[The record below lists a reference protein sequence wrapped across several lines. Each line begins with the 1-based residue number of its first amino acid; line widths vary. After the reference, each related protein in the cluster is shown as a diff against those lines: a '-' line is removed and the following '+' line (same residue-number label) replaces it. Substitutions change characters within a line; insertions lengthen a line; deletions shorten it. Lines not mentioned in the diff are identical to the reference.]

1 MSVFISKNRTH
12 EVYGKHL
19 VFIFDECHRS
29 QFGDMHTA
37 IIKKFKRYHLFGF
50 TGTPIFPVNAG
61 AGGKFDL
68 KTTEQ
73 AFGKQLHIYTIVDAI
88 ADGNVLPFRVD
99 YVSTMREQE
108 NIKDEQVRNIDRER
122 ALAAPARVSR
132 ITNYILEHFDQ
143 KTKRNARSFTFN
155 KLVNIAEM
163 ATAKNREATE
173 EKKQKTRMTGFNSI
187 FAVSSIDTANLYY
200 IEFKRQM
207 TQLPPDKQLRVATIF
222 SYGANEAEDGTGLPD
237 DENSKNTDGL
247 DKSSRD
253 FLESAIED
261 YNAMFKTNYDTSA
274 DRFQN
279 YYKDVSLRMKNREI
293 DLLIVVNMFLTGFDA
308 TTLNTL
314 WVDKNLR
321 MHGLLQ
327 AYSRTNRILNS
338 IKTFGNIVCFRNLEQ
353 ATNESI
359 ALFGDKEAGGI
370 VLLKTFDEYYKRTC
384 ICSKCKRVFAGFL
397 VFEC

>member
-122 ALAAPARVSR
+122 ALAAPARVSC

-187 FAVSSIDTANLYY
+187 FAVSSIDTAKLYY

>member
-173 EKKQKTRMTGFNSI
+173 EKKQKT
-187 FAVSSIDTANLYY
+187 
-200 IEFKRQM
+200 
-207 TQLPPDKQLRVATIF
+207 
-222 SYGANEAEDGTGLPD
+222 
-237 DENSKNTDGL
+237 
-247 DKSSRD
+247 
-253 FLESAIED
+253 
-261 YNAMFKTNYDTSA
+261 
-274 DRFQN
+274 
-279 YYKDVSLRMKNREI
+279 
-293 DLLIVVNMFLTGFDA
+293 
-308 TTLNTL
+308 
-314 WVDKNLR
+314 
-321 MHGLLQ
+321 
-327 AYSRTNRILNS
+327 
-338 IKTFGNIVCFRNLEQ
+338 
-353 ATNESI
+353 
-359 ALFGDKEAGGI
+359 
-370 VLLKTFDEYYKRTC
+370 
-384 ICSKCKRVFAGFL
+384 
-397 VFEC
+397 